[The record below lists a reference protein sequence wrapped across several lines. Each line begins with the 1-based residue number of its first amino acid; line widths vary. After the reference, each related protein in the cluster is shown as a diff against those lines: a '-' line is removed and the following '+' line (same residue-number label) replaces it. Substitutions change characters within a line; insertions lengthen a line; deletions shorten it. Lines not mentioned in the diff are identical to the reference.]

1 MKGEGLRVEGG
12 GCASC
17 MVGGEYVDVL
27 IVWNCVLSLSPQVLD
42 RAQEMKRGM
51 SSLC

>member
-1 MKGEGLRVEGG
+1 MLH
-12 GCASC
+12 
-17 MVGGEYVDVL
+17 VGGDYVDVL

-42 RAQEMKRGM
+42 RAQEMKIGI